1 MNIDKKEYELPLSN
15 FALDNF
21 ISQQLSQLT
30 ENNTVVVS
38 HNFLDSKEWISNFCL
53 NSILGGYA
61 SKEDRSFIFF
71 FLRRA
76 EAAFVEYEYACET
89 LELFITNKSKSPSL
103 YFKALY
109 HFEIVITMMWQA
121 FALRIK
127 KSGNKIYSEKD
138 NSIYERLNQIYNIS
152 RHFDPSKISKE
163 NIHVIWVTNNG
174 IQTEDKQLPYP
185 ELSYLEL
192 AMLLSEIG
200 SLADDYSKANIELK

>member
-1 MNIDKKEYELPLSN
+1 MVSN
-15 FALDNF
+15 
-21 ISQQLSQLT
+21 
-30 ENNTVVVS
+30 
-38 HNFLDSKEWISNFCL
+38 NFLHSKEWISNFCL
-53 NSILGGYA
+53 NSILGGYV
-61 SKEDRSFIFF
+61 SKDDRSFIFF

-89 LELFITNKSKSPSL
+89 LESLIRNKSKSPSL

-109 HFEIVITMMWQA
+109 HFEIVITMIWQA

-138 NSIYERLNQIYNIS
+138 NSIYERLNRIYNIS

-163 NIHVIWVTNNG
+163 NIHVIWVTNKG
-174 IQTEDKQLPYP
+174 IQTEDK

-200 SLADDYSKANIELK
+200 NLADDYSKANIELK